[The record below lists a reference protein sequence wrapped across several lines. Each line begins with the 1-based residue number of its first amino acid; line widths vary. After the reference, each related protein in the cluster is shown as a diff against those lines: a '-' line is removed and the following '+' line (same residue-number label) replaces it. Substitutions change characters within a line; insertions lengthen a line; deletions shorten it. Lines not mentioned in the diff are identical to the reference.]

1 MNNKSVKLS
10 EMSERNPISIDFDL
24 QRLEERF
31 SRLFGQQQP
40 RSTYVQALRE
50 QLKDSRIFELRRSLG
65 AILVA
70 SFGVLFAG
78 ALSVS
83 IAVLAQKARRRLSA

>member
-1 MNNKSVKLS
+1 MN
-10 EMSERNPISIDFDL
+10 ERNLTIKDFDL
-24 QRLEERF
+24 QNLEERF

-40 RSTYVQALRE
+40 RSTYVQNLRE
-50 QLKDSRIFELRRSLG
+50 QLKNSRIFELHRSFG

-83 IAVLAQKARRRLSA
+83 IAVLAHKARRRLSA

>member
-1 MNNKSVKLS
+1 
-10 EMSERNPISIDFDL
+10 MSENTISYKDYDL
-24 QRLEERF
+24 HKLEERF
-31 SRLFGQQQP
+31 SQILGHQRP
-40 RSTYVQALRE
+40 RSTYVKSLRDE
-50 QLKDSRIFELRRSLG
+50 LKNSRIFELRRSIG

-83 IAVLAQKARRRLSA
+83 IAVLAKKARRRLSA

>member
-1 MNNKSVKLS
+1 MN
-10 EMSERNPISIDFDL
+10 ERNFINRDFDL

-40 RSTYVQALRE
+40 RSTYVQDLRE
-50 QLKDSRIFELRRSLG
+50 QLKNSRIFELRRSIG

-83 IAVLAQKARRRLSA
+83 IAVLAQKARRRLNI

>member
-1 MNNKSVKLS
+1 
-10 EMSERNPISIDFDL
+10 MSERIIFNKDL
-24 QRLEERF
+24 DLWNLEERF

-40 RSTYVQALRE
+40 RSTYVQSLRE
-50 QLKDSRIFELRRSLG
+50 QLKNSRIFELRRSLG

-83 IAVLAQKARRRLSA
+83 IAMLVQKARRRLSV

>member
-1 MNNKSVKLS
+1 MNDKNFL
-10 EMSERNPISIDFDL
+10 RDYDL
-24 QRLEERF
+24 QKLEERF
-31 SRLFGQQQP
+31 SQLLGHQQP
-40 RSTYVQALRE
+40 RSTYVKSLRD
-50 QLKDSRIFELRRSLG
+50 QLINSRIFELRRSIG